1 MVNNNAFIYK
11 EFKKIASNDWTLKT
25 LFIKRVFMKVG
36 ISISVDLRKKAE
48 KNSLQMKMKKERSRP
63 DNHTFCYGYFNN
75 TVRKRSY

>member
-25 LFIKRVFMKVG
+25 LFIKRVFMKVS

-48 KNSLQMKMKKERSRP
+48 KNSLQMKRKKERSRP
-63 DNHTFCYGYFNN
+63 DNHIFC
-75 TVRKRSY
+75 

>member
-1 MVNNNAFIYK
+1 MVNNNVFIYK
-11 EFKKIASNDWTLKT
+11 DLKKIASNDWTLKA
-25 LFIKRVFMKVG
+25 LFIKRVSVKVG